1 MDDTGLWILIIFIGF
16 MYLLPYWFPLLL
28 IYAAENSIEK
38 SPEQK
43 EKEEYEAMDELG
55 KLIFEM
61 DTPYWHGIRPYVP
74 GEMEDATKRINE
86 VIKELEKRGDV
97 RAVRPLINH
106 AEKRFLG
113 EDGMGVWPYSDY
125 SLAVKALSRF
135 NDQESLDYLI
145 KILSD
150 KDREIRREAA
160 KALDKRGWEPE

>member
-1 MDDTGLWILIIFIGF
+1 
-16 MYLLPYWFPLLL
+16 
-28 IYAAENSIEK
+28 
-38 SPEQK
+38 
-43 EKEEYEAMDELG
+43 MDEID

-61 DTPYWHGIRPYVP
+61 DTPYWHGIRPLVP

-86 VIKELEKRGDV
+86 VINELEKRGDV

-113 EDGMGVWPYSDY
+113 EDGMGVWPYADY

-135 NDQESLDYLI
+135 DDQESLDYLI